1 MQSPLERE
9 DRTAV
14 CIRRENAI
22 NESTGCNMEG
32 AYRELQEI
40 FELDAFLPQRNS
52 EQDYDTYLVRERE
65 IFRNTIA
72 QLVQFNISSV

>member
-1 MQSPLERE
+1 
-9 DRTAV
+9 
-14 CIRRENAI
+14 
-22 NESTGCNMEG
+22 MEG